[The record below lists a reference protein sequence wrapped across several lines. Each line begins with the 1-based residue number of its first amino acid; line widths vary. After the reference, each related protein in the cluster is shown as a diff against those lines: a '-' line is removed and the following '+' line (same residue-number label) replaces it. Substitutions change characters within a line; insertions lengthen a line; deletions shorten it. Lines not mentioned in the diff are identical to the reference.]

1 MTEPKNSTSRVAK
14 LRADRKAKGY
24 VRREYYATA
33 GEHERLARHLKALRE
48 KAQWTAYSTA

>member
-48 KAQWTAYSTA
+48 KAQ